1 MKRPPTEWEK
11 IFANDISDKRLICQI
26 YKEIIQL
33 NIKKSNNLIKKWT
46 KILNRHFFQKR
57 QTDDQQEAEKMLNS
71 VSLIITQMQIKTT
84 RRYTSHLSEW
94 LLSKTTNNKCWRGCG
109 EKGTL
114 EHCWW
119 ECKLVKPL
127 WTAVWRFLKKLKR
140 ELPYNPSIPLPLI

>member
-71 VSLIITQMQIKTT
+71 VSLIITQMQIRITM
-84 RRYTSHLSEW
+84 RYPLTPVRMVII
-94 LLSKTTNNKCWRGCG
+94 KKDNK
-109 EKGTL
+109 
-114 EHCWW
+114 
-119 ECKLVKPL
+119 
-127 WTAVWRFLKKLKR
+127 
-140 ELPYNPSIPLPLI
+140 